1 LPREQMD
8 IISVG
13 GVTSIQIDSISKI
26 MMCSDASGTSYDIL
40 VLKYSPSGVL
50 QWQNVYGGE
59 GDDEVQGN
67 FPCSVR
73 SDTLST

>member
-13 GVTSIQIDSISKI
+13 GFTGIQIDSISKI
-26 MMCSDASGTSYDIL
+26 MMCSLATSYDIL
-40 VLKYSPSGVL
+40 ILKYSPSGVL
-50 QWQNVYGGE
+50 QWQNVYGDE
-59 GDDEVQGN
+59 DDDEVQGN